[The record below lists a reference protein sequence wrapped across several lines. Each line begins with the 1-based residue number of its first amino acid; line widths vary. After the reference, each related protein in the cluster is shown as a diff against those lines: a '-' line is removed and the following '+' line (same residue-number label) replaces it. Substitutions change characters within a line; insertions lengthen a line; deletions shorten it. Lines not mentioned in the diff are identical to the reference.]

1 MRIGGQFLINLRH
14 NNYAMYKTL
23 ILAILLPLLLTACT
37 NKPIKQGKITY
48 AISYQLPDSLSRY
61 AAYLP
66 TQAMVYFKGDSTVTI
81 QQQGDEATTVI
92 SYQPTSFLRVL
103 LHSAAASYQVDYAR
117 SEQST
122 LLPAP
127 LGYHYMPKKDS
138 ASIAGYRASKY
149 EIEDKGTGLI
159 SEIWYSKKLTL
170 PVNYLTMPF
179 DTTYGVAVKF
189 TTKQNEIPV
198 TTTLK
203 EIKFEAVPD
212 GVFATPP
219 GYSKITPQQFKDM
232 PVGN

>member
-14 NNYAMYKTL
+14 NKYAMYKTL
-23 ILAILLPLLLTACT
+23 IFAILLPLLLTACS

-66 TQAMVYFKGDSTVTI
+66 TQAIVYFKGDSTVTI

-92 SYQPTSFLRVL
+92 TYQPTSFLRVL
-103 LHSAAASYQVDYAR
+103 LHSAAANYEVDYAK

-127 LGYHYMPKKDS
+127 LGYNYTAKSDS
-138 ASIAGYRASKY
+138 LSIAGYHASKY
-149 EIEDKGTGLI
+149 QIEDKGTGLQ
-159 SEIWYSKKLTL
+159 SEIWYSKKLAL

-212 GVFATPP
+212 GVFSTPA
-219 GYSKITPQQFKDM
+219 GYHKLTPQQFKDM